1 MKFFFYVFLF
11 LFTLNCS
18 INKVSN
24 NHGFRLLENKAKK
37 IIITKSNKND
47 VRDILGPPSSI
58 SKFED
63 VWFYIERKKTNQ
75 RIIKLGKKKIS
86 VNNVLILE
94 FDKRGLV
101 ASKKI
106 LDINNMNDIK
116 IAEKKTLKK
125 FEQDNLLYNIL
136 ATLREKV
143 NAPTRNKKK

>member
-1 MKFFFYVFLF
+1 M
-11 LFTLNCS
+11 
-18 INKVSN
+18 
-24 NHGFRLLENKAKK
+24 
-37 IIITKSNKND
+37 
-47 VRDILGPPSSI
+47 
-58 SKFED
+58 
-63 VWFYIERKKTNQ
+63 
-75 RIIKLGKKKIS
+75 
-86 VNNVLILE
+86 ILE